1 MGGCSMLTSM
11 ATEEAYVVKLQIKN
25 SQIYNRNFL
34 DLGYIELKSLTFVE
48 MLNFSIKFLSLQLF
62 SKLISWKMLNT
73 RSKSSN

>member
-1 MGGCSMLTSM
+1 MLTSM

-25 SQIYNRNFL
+25 SQIYNRNVL